1 MSIDGLAQIISDR
14 QLLPSVQTEQWLRQ
28 AASEGSFLEQILIRE
43 KVFSRAQLLELLEN
57 HYFCPSLDL
66 ENLAFNANVLGLVPQ
81 QLAKRHLLLPVESDG
96 VNLKVVLA
104 DPDDQKAYEAVQS
117 SSRHQVLRLV
127 GLRHELKRL
136 IDEHYT
142 RYQRE
147 LAPGS
152 SKVTK
157 AAETDMVTNS
167 AARTSSVIRML
178 DLKGKQ
184 PVAVVE
190 AVVDAAA
197 RWEASDIHIQPG
209 ENDLVIRFRMD
220 GILHT
225 VARLPKESISGVT
238 SRIKV
243 LGEMDVADRRLPQDG
258 RHTLQRG
265 PDIFDLRISCLPA
278 QFGEKIVIRLLS
290 KNVKLLSLENLMM
303 PAAVRRFYQEIIDH
317 PQGFYLVTGPTG
329 SGKTTTLYATLN
341 EVDRESVNV
350 ITLEDPIEYSLEKL
364 TQVEIHEEIGLTFAA
379 GLRSILRQDPD
390 VILVGEMRDLETV
403 AIACRAALTG
413 HKVLSTLHTNDT
425 AQAITRLLDMG
436 TPPYLITA
444 TLRGVLAQ
452 RLVRRNCTECAQTFP
467 ISETEWAV
475 LGYPKI
481 KELQRGV
488 GCEHCSY
495 SGYHGRIAIFEY
507 LRIESDMHRLILDRA
522 SPYTLRHFAQ
532 RKGMLLMADFAKR
545 AVLEGKTTVSEIQR
559 AVLTEENK
567 EQLCSNCQ
575 RVVNL
580 DFTICPFCQHVL
592 KEKCGGCG
600 NPVEASWEACPICG
614 KEVDRE
620 WKRRHCRHCLAPVE
634 SACDHCP
641 YCGGDVQ

>member
-1 MSIDGLAQIISDR
+1 MSVDGLAQIISHR
-14 QLLPSVQTEQWLRQ
+14 QLLPAGQTEQWMRQ
-28 AASEGSFLEQILIRE
+28 AAAEGCYLEQVLIRE

-57 HYFCPSLDL
+57 HYFCPSFDF
-66 ENLAFNANVLGLVPQ
+66 ENFGFNSDPLGLVPQ
-81 QLAKRHLLLPVESDG
+81 QLAKRHLLLPVDSDG
-96 VNLKVVLA
+96 INLKVVLA
-104 DPDDQKAYEAVQS
+104 DPDDQKACEAVQGT
-117 SSRHQVLRLV
+117 SRRQLLRLV
-127 GLRHELKRL
+127 GLRHELKQV
-136 IDEHYT
+136 IDEHYA

-147 LAPGS
+147 LASRP
-152 SKVTK
+152 SKP
-157 AAETDMVTNS
+157 
-167 AARTSSVIRML
+167 ARVVGADKIEVSTTSPAIRML

-184 PVAVVE
+184 PVAVVD
-190 AVVDAAA
+190 ALVDAAA

-209 ENDLVIRFRMD
+209 ENDLAIRFRMD

-258 RHTLQRG
+258 RHTLKRG
-265 PDIFDLRISCLPA
+265 PDIYDLRISCLPA

-290 KNVKLLSLENLMM
+290 KNVNLLKLDNLQM
-303 PAAVRRFYQEIIDH
+303 PASVRKLYQEMIDH

-341 EVDRESVNV
+341 DIDRESVNV
-350 ITLEDPIEYSLEKL
+350 ITLEDPIEYTLEKI
-364 TQVEIHEEIGLTFAA
+364 TQVEIHEDIGLSFAA

-390 VILVGEMRDLETV
+390 VVLVGEMRDLETV

-452 RLVRRNCTECAQTFP
+452 RLVRRICEKCTHDFP

-475 LGYPKI
+475 LGYPKV
-481 KELQRGV
+481 KEVQRGV
-488 GCEHCSY
+488 GCEHCSQ
-495 SGYHGRIAIFEY
+495 SGYKGRLAIFEY
-507 LRIESDMHRLILDRA
+507 MRIEDDMHRLILDRA
-522 SPYTLRHFAQ
+522 SPYTIRHFAQ
-532 RKGMLLMADFAKR
+532 RKGMLLMAEFAKR
-545 AVLEGKTTVSEIQR
+545 AVLEGKTTVAEIQR
-559 AVLTEENK
+559 AVLAEEGK

-592 KEKCGGCG
+592 KEKCGGCS
-600 NPVEASWEACPICG
+600 NPVEATWEACPICG

-620 WKRRHCRHCLAPVE
+620 WKKRHCRRCLAPVE
-634 SACDHCP
+634 SGCDSCP
-641 YCGGDVQ
+641 YCGGGVQ